1 MSASKPNRPR
11 RLAAFLVL
19 TLGSGALF
27 NTGASC
33 DTRLRGAIVAGS
45 KDFLFNVFL
54 PGVVEDF
61 APKQ

>member
-1 MSASKPNRPR
+1 MNASKPSRLR
-11 RLAAFLVL
+11 RVTAFLAI
-19 TLGSGALF
+19 TLASGALF

-33 DTRLRGAIVAGS
+33 DRRLRTALVDGS

-61 APKQ
+61 APEQ

>member
-1 MSASKPNRPR
+1 
-11 RLAAFLVL
+11 LAAFLVL